1 MRSLQDCYVQCRLG
15 GGVGG
20 FQFPHGFV
28 RQKLVFLHNNPY
40 TIPFDSVACVFN
52 I

>member
-1 MRSLQDCYVQCRLG
+1 MYNVDLVVGWEGFNSLMD
-15 GGVGG
+15 
-20 FQFPHGFV
+20 FV

-40 TIPFDSVACVFN
+40 TIPFDSVACVFK